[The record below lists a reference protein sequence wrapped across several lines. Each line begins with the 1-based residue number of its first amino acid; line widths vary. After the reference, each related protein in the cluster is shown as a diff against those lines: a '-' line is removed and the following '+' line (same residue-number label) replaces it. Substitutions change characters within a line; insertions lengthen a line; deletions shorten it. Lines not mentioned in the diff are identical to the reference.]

1 MRSSGTV
8 LQTGD
13 GREETVPAGAT
24 SGPGLLTPWR
34 AGCALVVLQLVA
46 LLGVSAFEWKR
57 YSLTYDFAVYA
68 QAWSLL
74 GAGHLYPVPSV
85 FGHPFLANNFELVL
99 WPLGLL
105 HLFSSSTF
113 VLLVV
118 QAIGLVGANLVTLQ
132 WAFEELHVRHNGVV
146 DGWNLQV
153 GVVPWLVVVVVLA
166 DPWCY
171 TTGLFDFHAESLAA
185 PFVLLSA
192 RALRRRRERPAVV
205 YAVAAAA
212 CGVVGALAIAGVGV
226 GSLLSRRG
234 SRQGGALVA
243 LLGLVWVGVIGS
255 AHLSGAAGTDL
266 GAFYGYLL
274 PRGVTNPGLGAV
286 VLGAVSHSG
295 AVWAVVAPKL
305 ATLVIF
311 LVPVGL
317 VGIVDPAAC
326 LALAAVALPALASEA
341 PTTFRLVAAFQL
353 WPALPLVLVGSVA
366 AVAGL
371 EARRGGSAAR
381 VLAGWALLSLFVLA
395 EMVANVGVVWVQ
407 VTTAQARTLGFIAT
421 SLPRRDELI
430 ASQGFVGRFA
440 DRPVLFT
447 PEHPTEGFP
456 VVTPRVVLVLSA
468 QAGLVA
474 FPSSITASFIANAER
489 RLGAA
494 IPLRRDGIV
503 ELVWKP
509 APGTGCLLFPSAQVA
524 HSCPVAG
531 STAGAAL
538 P

>member
-1 MRSSGTV
+1 M

-13 GREETVPAGAT
+13 GREETVPAAAT
-24 SGPGLLTPWR
+24 SGPGRLTPWR
-34 AGCALVVLQLVA
+34 TACALLAVQLVA
-46 LLGVSAFEWKR
+46 LLGVSALEWKR
-57 YSLTYDFAVYA
+57 YALTYDFAVYA

-118 QAIGLVGANLVTLQ
+118 QAIGLVGANLVTLR
-132 WAFEELHVRHNGVV
+132 WALEDLHVRRNGVV
-146 DGWNLQV
+146 DGWDLQV
-153 GVVPWLVVVVVLA
+153 GVVPWLVVVVVIA

-185 PFVLLSA
+185 PFVLLGA
-192 RALRRRRERPAVV
+192 RALRHRREWPAVA

-226 GSLLSRRG
+226 GSLLSKRG
-234 SRQGGALVA
+234 SRRGGALVA
-243 LLGLVWVGVIGS
+243 LLGLVWVVVVGS

-266 GAFYGYLL
+266 ASFYGYLL
-274 PRGVTNPGLGAV
+274 PREVTNPGLGAV
-286 VLGAVSHSG
+286 VLGAVSHPG

-353 WPALPLVLVGSVA
+353 WPALPLVLVGSVT
-366 AVAGL
+366 AVGGL
-371 EARRGGSAAR
+371 EVHRRGSGTR
-381 VLAGWALLSLFVLA
+381 VLAGWALVSLAVLTG
-395 EMVANVGVVWVQ
+395 MVADVGPLWVR
-407 VTTAQARTLGFIAT
+407 VTPTQARTLGFIANN
-421 SLPRRDELI
+421 LPRRDELI

-440 DRPVLFT
+440 DRPVLYT
-447 PEHPTEGFP
+447 PEHQREGLP

-468 QAGLVA
+468 QAGLDA
-474 FPSSITASFIANAER
+474 FPSSITAAFIANAER

-494 IPLRRDGIV
+494 VPLRRDGIV

-509 APGTGCLLFPSAQVA
+509 PPGTGCLLFPSAAVA

-531 STAGAAL
+531 STASAASL
-538 P
+538 